1 MFVDYYFDGSIY
13 KLQRNLPAGKFEAKV
28 VFGSDWSSENYGAD
42 EKGSN
47 LVVNTLDPADVVFT
61 INHKGD
67 KKLTHNYKAREGNF
81 DGLINK
87 SAIKFD
93 SRSITYKKPFG
104 AIKEESE
111 DLTLRIGVAK
121 DDVQVAKIEL
131 IDGSGVAKSY
141 DMRKATTIGE
151 TDYYEAII
159 SKTEFNGIGVWGYK

>member
-1 MFVDYYFDGSIY
+1 
-13 KLQRNLPAGKFEAKV
+13 
-28 VFGSDWSSENYGAD
+28 
-42 EKGSN
+42 
-47 LVVNTLDPADVVFT
+47 
-61 INHKGD
+61 
-67 KKLTHNYKAREGNF
+67 
-81 DGLINK
+81 
-87 SAIKFD
+87 
-93 SRSITYKKPFG
+93 YKKPFG

-159 SKTEFNGIGVWGYK
+159 SKTEFNGIGIWGYKFILVDGKTKLEYGYDSLSGGQVAFVEECALPYNLTVYDKYYNTTYGINDSF